1 MRSMSVISIFHDTS
15 AMSVFSRQAGAGVLI
30 RPLEALP
37 LELCFEIFR
46 ATTIKIYDPAHL
58 SVLSELCR
66 FVPNFFFRTHM
77 FQLILRINHA

>member
-1 MRSMSVISIFHDTS
+1 MSVISFYHET
-15 AMSVFSRQAGAGVLI
+15 AAASVFPRQAGAGVLI